1 MKINAKFGVL
11 AALVSCCAL
20 LAAFASTAAAI
31 APVQIE
37 FKEPE
42 KGGTFAFIDQAPK
55 TTFGKH
61 GEPKLI
67 SAGDEL
73 VITTPV
79 LENGKKIGHLQATC
93 TATKTSNNFIA
104 ASFECFGTYVLKG
117 GTMVASTT
125 LGSGKSNEGAILGGT
140 GIYANARG
148 TFVTTEHGAYSTT
161 VVSLGGE

>member
-1 MKINAKFGVL
+1 MKIDAKSGVL

-20 LAAFASTAAAI
+20 LAVFASSASAI

-42 KGGTFAFIDQAPK
+42 KGGTFAYIDQAPK
-55 TTFGKH
+55 TSFGKH
-61 GEPKLI
+61 GQPKLI

-93 TATKTSNNFIA
+93 TATKTANNFFA
-104 ASFECFGTYVLKG
+104 AGFECFGTYVLKG

-140 GIYANARG
+140 GSYADARG
-148 TFVTTEHGAYSTT
+148 AFVTTEHGAFSTT
-161 VVSLGGE
+161 VVTLGGE

>member
-1 MKINAKFGVL
+1 MKTDAKFGVL
-11 AALVSCCAL
+11 AALICCSL
-20 LAAFASTAAAI
+20 FAAFASTASAI

-42 KGGTFAFIDQAPK
+42 KGGTFVFIDQAPK
-55 TTFGKH
+55 TTFSKH
-61 GEPKLI
+61 GQPKLI

-73 VITTPV
+73 VITAPV

-93 TATKTSNNFIA
+93 TATKTSNDFFA

-117 GTMVASTT
+117 GTLVVTT
-125 LGSGKSNEGAILGGT
+125 TFSKGKTNEGAVLGGT
-140 GIYANARG
+140 GTYANASG
-148 TFVTTEHGAYSTT
+148 TFVTTEHKGFSTT

>member
-1 MKINAKFGVL
+1 MKIGAKSGVL
-11 AALVSCCAL
+11 GALVSCCAL
-20 LAAFASTAAAI
+20 LAVFASTASAI

-61 GEPKLI
+61 GQPKLI

-79 LENGKKIGHLQATC
+79 LENGKKIGQLQATC
-93 TATKTSNNFIA
+93 TATKTSNDFLA
-104 ASFECFGTYVLKG
+104 AGFECFGTYVLKG

-125 LGSGKSNEGAILGGT
+125 IGNGKTNEGAILGGT

-148 TFVTTEHGAYSTT
+148 TFVTTEHGSFSTT